1 MPTTK
6 KPTLSFEQQLSRID
20 EIVRAL
26 DGGGVSLDES
36 LKLFEEGTKLIRQA
50 QETLQKAEQTV
61 VRLSKGADGEPVEA
75 PFPDLE
81 A

>member
-1 MPTTK
+1 MPPAK
-6 KPTLSFEQQLSRID
+6 KPTLSFEQQLARIE

-26 DGGGVSLDES
+26 DSGASLDES

-61 VRLSKGADGEPVEA
+61 VRLSKGADGGPVET

-81 A
+81 G